1 MHLKN
6 QVVATSAQI
15 QALIKDYPKDSP
27 IAMVNILKFKETA
40 DNGKESGQA
49 AYQRY
54 FKNMQP
60 LLTKANARIL
70 WSGQVNMTVIGDTKE
85 QPDMVAIVEYPSVQN
100 FIDMATS
107 ADYQKVKEDRKIAL
121 TYGGLLASSSLIT
134 Q

>member
-1 MHLKN
+1 MHLNN
-6 QVVATSAQI
+6 QVVATSEQI
-15 QALIKDYPKDSP
+15 QALVKDYPKDSP

-54 FKNMQP
+54 FQNMQP
-60 LLTKANARIL
+60 LLAKAGARIL

-100 FIDMATS
+100 FIEMATS
-107 ADYQKVKEDRKIAL
+107 DDYQKVKGDREIAL